1 MDLSKQRKFGLI
13 CLILA
18 FITIGLSYS
27 LFEEAEESA
36 KEDEVVVEVDCV
48 GGIEC
53 FFTPWG
59 WRIWGGPTG
68 DFGAR
73 ACCIGICLTLV
84 SVLILLSGFHGL
96 IFGKKSEDD
105 VDVNFVAPPSEPPEI
120 EDEFADL
127 EAELDAL
134 G

>member
-1 MDLSKQRKFGLI
+1 MDLSKRRKFGLV

-18 FITIGLSYS
+18 FIIIGYSYS
-27 LFEEAEESA
+27 LFVEAEESA
-36 KEDEVVVEVDCV
+36 KEDDVEIEVDCV

-68 DFGAR
+68 DFGAK
-73 ACCIGICLTLV
+73 ACCIGICLTLF
-84 SVLILLSGFHGL
+84 SAWILFSIPWL
-96 IFGKKSEDD
+96 IFGKKSVDD
-105 VDVNFVAPPSEPPEI
+105 VEVNFIAPPSEPPEI

-127 EAELDAL
+127 EAELDVL
-134 G
+134 E